1 MPPPKSMNVLLSTS
15 VSKAP
20 FASLATMGVA
30 IPTPAETAL
39 CRRSINARLSGPGIS
54 VLILV
59 DSSIVA
65 TSSCRP
71 DPFQYTRRRLPSDTP
86 EQDRRVHCLHRS
98 RLPREREQAEELVRH
113 VGGQKGC
120 DLGVVVGGV
129 DFDDVAADDLEA
141 GETTHELLC
150 FAAREAS
157 DLRCPRPWRVCG
169 VDEVHVEGDVDL
181 GVSGPFAD
189 TVYHRWYA
197 ELARVVP
204 IAPVVDRTPYP
215 DLDGARGIEES
226 LFYGPPER
234 RAVRVPLAEVGVPG
248 IGVGVELHE
257 GKRPVDRGGG
267 PEFGQRYGV
276 VATKYYRG
284 CSGFV
289 NRLQPLLY
297 APVALLDVA
306 WNDGYV
312 AVVYDREVI
321 EDRHVQARIVAS
333 EEVRGAS
340 YTFRAEAG
348 SGAEG
353 GARVEWRAY
362 YRSVCVR
369 QVTRVGQAHEG
380 AHVREARG
388 LEGVGRFVSGQAVF
402 TSLRASRSSF
412 RLPPGL
418 GLPDHLGGV
427 PLWGAE
433 RLTQCVGHQHH
444 AEAYEARYQ

>member
-1 MPPPKSMNVLLSTS
+1 MPPPKSMNVLPSTS

-181 GVSGPFAD
+181 RVAGSSAD
-189 TVYHRWYA
+189 TVYHLRYPELA
-197 ELARVVP
+197 YLVRRDEVEAHLARVVP
-204 IAPVVDRTPYP
+204 IAPVVDRTPHP
-215 DLDGARGIEES
+215 NLDGARGVEES
-226 LFYGPPER
+226 LFDSPPER
-234 RAVRVPLAEVGVPG
+234 RAVGVLLPEIRVP
-248 IGVGVELHE
+248 GVGMRIEQHKDQRSVYCS
-257 GKRPVDRGGG
+257 GS
-267 PEFGQRYGV
+267 PEFGQRYRV
-276 VATKYYRG
+276 VAAEDYRDDTG
-284 CSGFV
+284 AV
-289 NRLQPLLY
+289 DRLEASLY
-297 APVALLDVA
+297 APVTLPDVA
-306 WNDGYV
+306 RNDGYV
-312 AVVYDREVI
+312 TIVYDREAV
-321 EDRHVQARIVAS
+321 EDCHV
-333 EEVRGAS
+333 
-340 YTFRAEAG
+340 
-348 SGAEG
+348 
-353 GARVEWRAY
+353 
-362 YRSVCVR
+362 
-369 QVTRVGQAHEG
+369 
-380 AHVREARG
+380 
-388 LEGVGRFVSGQAVF
+388 
-402 TSLRASRSSF
+402 
-412 RLPPGL
+412 
-418 GLPDHLGGV
+418 
-427 PLWGAE
+427 
-433 RLTQCVGHQHH
+433 
-444 AEAYEARYQ
+444 

>member
-1 MPPPKSMNVLLSTS
+1 MPPPKSMNVLPSTS

-30 IPTPAETAL
+30 TPTPAETAL

-129 DFDDVAADDLEA
+129 DFDDVTADDLEA

-181 GVSGPFAD
+181 RVAGSSAD
-189 TVYHRWYA
+189 TVYHLRYPELA
-197 ELARVVP
+197 YLVRRDEVEAHLARVVP
-204 IAPVVDRTPYP
+204 IAPVVDRTPHP

-297 APVALLDVA
+297 PPVTLLDVA

-321 EDRHVQARIVAS
+321 EDRHVQARVVAP
-333 EEVRGAS
+333 EEVGGAA
-340 YTFRAEAG
+340 YPLWAEAG
-348 SGAEG
+348 PGPEG
-353 GARVEWRAY
+353 GARVERRAH
-362 YRSVCVR
+362 YRGVCVL
-369 QVTRVGQAHEG
+369 QVPRVRQAHEG
-380 AHVREARG
+380 PDAREARR
-388 LEGVGRFVSGQAVF
+388 LERVGRLVTGQPVLIRSGE
-402 TSLRASRSSF
+402 RAASPI
-412 RLPPGL
+412 L
-418 GLPDHLGGV
+418 
-427 PLWGAE
+427 
-433 RLTQCVGHQHH
+433 
-444 AEAYEARYQ
+444 